1 MIQFYKSKSGLWQ
14 SWTTVPKH
22 DSVFQDQNR
31 SVPRLKYKFFHRHVK
46 HCYSKWIFWETKW
59 NHTCYMS
66 VFKPCKTD
74 MNQDSVTDM
83 CATRVVGKQLQQ
95 QLMEQPINNLKV
107 YGVAAQILCQPNM
120 LIDLSIPSRILLSE
134 MLKKAPSPRLFH
146 WPINWFC
153 RDKGFVQKT
162 ICLQNFLVF
171 LNAQK

>member
-1 MIQFYKSKSGLWQ
+1 MIPFYKSISGLWQ

-66 VFKPCKTD
+66 VFKPCETD

-83 CATRVVGKQLQQ
+83 CAYSTSLVAHRLCSRTVTDLFY
-95 QLMEQPINNLKV
+95 KV
-107 YGVAAQILCQPNM
+107 CKLFGVTQIFIKFTDCTTGLRQTCKTDSVFQVCFRTGF
-120 LIDLSIPSRILLSE
+120 SC
-134 MLKKAPSPRLFH
+134 RL
-146 WPINWFC
+146 N
-153 RDKGFVQKT
+153 
-162 ICLQNFLVF
+162 
-171 LNAQK
+171 

>member
-1 MIQFYKSKSGLWQ
+1 LFQTCNTNRKQISLLLGFTNGKQICPVSEIQIGTRMPFYKSKSGLWQ

-83 CATRVVGKQLQQ
+83 CATR
-95 QLMEQPINNLKV
+95 ED
-107 YGVAAQILCQPNM
+107 
-120 LIDLSIPSRILLSE
+120 LIFST
-134 MLKKAPSPRLFH
+134 LFS
-146 WPINWFC
+146 
-153 RDKGFVQKT
+153 
-162 ICLQNFLVF
+162 LF
-171 LNAQK
+171 LNLFLAIF

>member
-1 MIQFYKSKSGLWQ
+1 MFQTCNTNRKQMSLLLGFTNWKQICAISEIQIENRMLFYKSKSGLWQ

-83 CATRVVGKQLQQ
+83 CATRVLS
-95 QLMEQPINNLKV
+95 LFFNHFLDNL
-107 YGVAAQILCQPNM
+107 
-120 LIDLSIPSRILLSE
+120 LSINILVKIS
-134 MLKKAPSPRLFH
+134 
-146 WPINWFC
+146 
-153 RDKGFVQKT
+153 VQSY
-162 ICLQNFLVF
+162 L
-171 LNAQK
+171 